1 MLLCRINGSYVGYS
15 QVSHMTSEFDITDL
29 LRDGENSIAVLVMK
43 WCDGSYLEDQ
53 DKFRMSGIFR
63 DVYILKRPKQAIS
76 DYHIKTRI
84 EDMLAKVEIEMKF
97 YSPLNVKI
105 SIEDRNGAVVALGS
119 IAEEGTVVLEIAS
132 PELWNT
138 ENPYL
143 YKLILENRE

>member
-1 MLLCRINGSYVGYS
+1 
-15 QVSHMTSEFDITDL
+15 
-29 LRDGENSIAVLVMK
+29 MK

-97 YSPLNVKI
+97 YFPLNVKI
-105 SIEDRNGAVVALGS
+105 SIEYRN
-119 IAEEGTVVLEIAS
+119 
-132 PELWNT
+132 
-138 ENPYL
+138 
-143 YKLILENRE
+143 